1 MRHLELILIYK
12 NIKINFRK
20 IKKIKNKNEK
30 YKK

>member
-30 YKK
+30 